1 VCVCIRTMSD
11 NGEISHIGRYVDI
24 VVKRLRGRFPSYWGR
39 KKRRTRPTRHH
50 STGEQTNL
58 CCCEDSVMTKH
69 MRLVRIGFTG
79 RIFFCWD
86 KKIHHTRMYNNDG
99 GVG

>member
-1 VCVCIRTMSD
+1 MSD

-69 MRLVRIGFTG
+69 DECVCGASLLRVNAWFACSAIYAYM
-79 RIFFCWD
+79 
-86 KKIHHTRMYNNDG
+86 M
-99 GVG
+99 